1 MAGRANRQVIDPWT
15 WIGAGLRKHV
25 QFKRLVEQVFPLE
38 WHNKTGGFDV
48 TTWHAMSVISTKNGW
63 HFWNTFLL
71 LKVDLNL
78 RDFTWNSGQRINNL
92 IKSVML
98 ILFNSLYSPP
108 PVPSTTTTG
117 GNLNT
122 HSTRVRSAPWQKRLR
137 IWKSSEKFKYSPPHC
152 CCCCSTFSLKEFGE
166 WLERE
171 EVKYRWLTD
180 WLPPVKWF
188 NNKAFIW
195 ACSSEGAALYFCS
208 FITVCGSAK
217 RVIVE
222 TLFVERCG
230 GGRCWMTM

>member
-98 ILFNSLYSPP
+98 ILFNSVHPVDWWNPLPWFETKWRCWIETALPAVTGCFSEHSESLFYRLIVQLLHPPSPP
-108 PVPSTTTTG
+108 
-117 GNLNT
+117 
-122 HSTRVRSAPWQKRLR
+122 
-137 IWKSSEKFKYSPPHC
+137 SPP
-152 CCCCSTFSLKEFGE
+152 SPYG
-166 WLERE
+166 
-171 EVKYRWLTD
+171 
-180 WLPPVKWF
+180 
-188 NNKAFIW
+188 NNGF
-195 ACSSEGAALYFCS
+195 L
-208 FITVCGSAK
+208 
-217 RVIVE
+217 
-222 TLFVERCG
+222 
-230 GGRCWMTM
+230 M